1 MISGAS
7 QMDGAI
13 LLMAADDGAMPQT
26 KEHLLLAKQVGVKKI
41 VVFVNKGVFCF
52 ILMFSIIF
60 FFLWHLFIRIN
71 VKKNLKHINKG
82 TPK

>member
-1 MISGAS
+1 
-7 QMDGAI
+7 MDGAI

-52 ILMFSIIF
+52 MLMFSIIF
-60 FFLWHLFIRIN
+60 FSCDIYLF
-71 VKKNLKHINKG
+71 VSM
-82 TPK
+82 